1 LFHKP
6 GHPVEVV
13 QSRAMR
19 RPAALDRDDRRI
31 LALAV
36 PALGTLAVEPLYVLA
51 DTAIVGHL
59 GTAPLGALALAGTV
73 LNTVLW
79 ACNFLQW
86 GTTARVAFLTGR
98 EDRRGAAASAT
109 QALWL
114 GVALGAVLAVGVA
127 ALARPHT
134 TRQGGTGEIRDQA
147 VTYLRISAIGIPAV
161 LVAVVGQGH
170 LRGLS
175 DTRTPFLVVLVANV
189 LNVVLELLFV
199 YGFDWGIAGSAWGTV
214 VAQLL
219 AAAWFL
225 GIVGRVVSRAGAHLR
240 PVVAEIRYLLGAGGH
255 LVVRTGALL
264 AALVA
269 ATSVAARVGP
279 TTLGAHQIA
288 YQMFVF
294 LALVMDALALSVQ
307 AIVGTQLGA
316 GDVGGART
324 TSRRALRLGFIAA
337 GGLCLAVVATSPLL
351 PHVFTNDAD
360 VVEKATI
367 ALLFLGVMQLPG
379 AVTFVLDGVLM
390 GGSDFAY
397 VKWVTLASLLVF
409 LPFAGAVLAWH
420 SLGITV
426 LWAGLLAWMVSR
438 AWLNWLR
445 FRGPR
450 WTAISD
456 AVVSG

>member
-1 LFHKP
+1 
-6 GHPVEVV
+6 V
-13 QSRAMR
+13 R
-19 RPAALDRDDRRI
+19 RPGPLDPVDRRI
-31 LALAV
+31 LALAI

-73 LNTVLW
+73 LTTVLW

-98 EDRRGAAASAT
+98 EDRHGAAASAT

-114 GVALGAVLAVGVA
+114 GVALGTVLGLAVA
-127 ALARPHT
+127 ALARPLAAGL
-134 TRQGGTGEIRDQA
+134 GGTGAIQDQA

-161 LVAVVGQGH
+161 LIAVVGQGH

-175 DTRTPFLVVLVANV
+175 DTKTPFLVVLVANA

-199 YGFDWGIAGSAWGTV
+199 YGFHWGIAGSAWGTV
-214 VAQLL
+214 IAQLL

-225 GIVGRVVSRAGAHLR
+225 GIVGRLVSSAGARLR
-240 PVVAEIRYLLGAGGH
+240 PVVAEMRYLLGAGRH

-264 AALVA
+264 AALVL

-279 TTLGAHQIA
+279 TTLAAHQIA
-288 YQMFVF
+288 YQVLIF
-294 LALVMDALALSVQ
+294 LSFVMDALALSVQ

-316 GDVGGART
+316 ADVDGARA
-324 TSRRALRLGFIAA
+324 TSSRALRLGFIAA
-337 GGLCLAVVATSPLL
+337 AALCVAVLVTSPLL
-351 PHVFTNDAD
+351 PHIFTSDPNVID
-360 VVEKATI
+360 KATV
-367 ALLFLGVMQLPG
+367 ALLFVGVMQLPG
-379 AVTFVLDGVLM
+379 AATFVLDGVLM
-390 GGSDFAY
+390 GGADFAY
-397 VKWVTLASLLVF
+397 VKWVTLASLAVF
-409 LPFAGAVLAWH
+409 LPFAAAVLVWH
-420 SLGITV
+420 SLGIACI
-426 LWAGLLAWMVSR
+426 WAGLLAWIITR

-450 WTAISD
+450 WTAISTEQTEPP
-456 AVVSG
+456 VVTLP

>member
-1 LFHKP
+1 
-6 GHPVEVV
+6 
-13 QSRAMR
+13 MR
-19 RPAALDRDDRRI
+19 RPGPLDPVDRRI
-31 LALAV
+31 LALAI

-59 GTAPLGALALAGTV
+59 GTASLGALALAGTV

-98 EDRRGAAASAT
+98 EDRPGAAASAT

-114 GVALGAVLAVGVA
+114 GIALGTVLALGVA
-127 ALARPHT
+127 ALARPLAT
-134 TRQGGTGEIRDQA
+134 ALGGTGEIRDQA
-147 VTYLRISAIGIPAV
+147 VTYLRISAIGMPAV
-161 LVAVVGQGH
+161 LVAVVAQGH

-175 DTRTPFLVVLVANV
+175 DTKTPFVVVLVANI

-199 YGFDWGIAGSAWGTV
+199 YAFHWGIAGSAWGTV

-225 GIVGRVVSRAGAHLR
+225 GIVGRLVSGAGARLR
-240 PVVAEIRYLLGAGGH
+240 PVIAEMRYLLGAGGH

-264 AALVA
+264 AALVL

-279 TTLGAHQIA
+279 TTLAAHQIA
-288 YQMFVF
+288 YQMFIF

-316 GDVGGART
+316 ADVDGART
-324 TSRRALRLGFIAA
+324 TSRRALRLGFMAA
-337 GGLCLAVVATSPLL
+337 SVLCVAVIATSPLL
-351 PHVFTNDAD
+351 PHVFTSDPH
-360 VVEKATI
+360 VVDKATV
-367 ALLFLGVMQLPG
+367 ALIFLGLMQLPG
-379 AVTFVLDGVLM
+379 AATFVFDGVLM

-397 VKWVTLASLLVF
+397 VKWVTLASLGVF
-409 LPFAGAVLAWH
+409 LPFAAAVLAWH
-420 SLGITV
+420 ELGIAV
-426 LWAGLLAWMVSR
+426 LWAGLLAWMVAR
-438 AWLNWLR
+438 AWLNWVR
-445 FRGPR
+445 VRGPS
-450 WTAISD
+450 WTMISVTSPRQLTTSKRHS
-456 AVVSG
+456 A

>member
-1 LFHKP
+1 
-6 GHPVEVV
+6 
-13 QSRAMR
+13 MR
-19 RPAALDRDDRRI
+19 RPGPLDPVDHRI
-31 LALAV
+31 LALAI

-59 GTAPLGALALAGTV
+59 GTASLGALALAGTV

-98 EDRRGAAASAT
+98 EDRPGAAASAT

-114 GVALGAVLAVGVA
+114 GIALGTVLALGVA
-127 ALARPHT
+127 ALARPLAT
-134 TRQGGTGEIRDQA
+134 ALGGTGEIRDQA
-147 VTYLRISAIGIPAV
+147 VTYLRISAVGMPAV
-161 LVAVVGQGH
+161 LVAVVAQGH

-175 DTRTPFLVVLVANV
+175 DTKTPFVVVLVANV

-199 YGFDWGIAGSAWGTV
+199 YAFHWGIAGSAWGTV

-225 GIVGRVVSRAGAHLR
+225 GIVGRLVSGAGARLR
-240 PVVAEIRYLLGAGGH
+240 PVIAEMRYLLGAGGH

-264 AALVA
+264 AALVL

-279 TTLGAHQIA
+279 TTLAAHQIA
-288 YQMFVF
+288 YEMFIF

-316 GDVGGART
+316 ADVDGART
-324 TSRRALRLGFIAA
+324 TSRRALRLGFMAA
-337 GGLCLAVVATSPLL
+337 SVLCVAVIATSPLL
-351 PHVFTNDAD
+351 PHVFTSDPH
-360 VVEKATI
+360 VVDKATV
-367 ALLFLGVMQLPG
+367 ALIFLGLMQLPG
-379 AVTFVLDGVLM
+379 AATFVFDGVLM

-397 VKWVTLASLLVF
+397 VKWVTLASLGVF
-409 LPFAGAVLAWH
+409 LPFAAAVLAWH
-420 SLGITV
+420 ELGIAV
-426 LWAGLLAWMVSR
+426 LWAGLLAWMVAR
-438 AWLNWLR
+438 AWLNWVR
-445 FRGPR
+445 VRGPS
-450 WTAISD
+450 WTMISVTSPRQLTTSKRHS
-456 AVVSG
+456 A

>member
-1 LFHKP
+1 
-6 GHPVEVV
+6 
-13 QSRAMR
+13 MR
-19 RPAALDRDDRRI
+19 RVGPLDPVDRRI
-31 LALAV
+31 LALAI
-36 PALGTLAVEPLYVLA
+36 PALGTLTVEPLYVLA

-59 GTAPLGALALAGTV
+59 GTASLGALALAGTV

-98 EDRRGAAASAT
+98 EDRRGAAASAA

-114 GVALGAVLAVGVA
+114 GVALGIVLAIAVA
-127 ALARPHT
+127 ALAGPLAAGL
-134 TRQGGTGEIRDQA
+134 GGTGQIRAQA

-189 LNVVLELLFV
+189 LNVGLELLFV
-199 YGFDWGIAGSAWGTV
+199 YAFHWGIAGSAGGTV

-225 GIVGRVVSRAGAHLR
+225 GIFGRLVSQAGARLR
-240 PVVAEIRYLLGAGGH
+240 PVINEMRYLLGAGGH
-255 LVVRTGALL
+255 LVVHTGALL
-264 AALVA
+264 AALVL

-316 GDVGGART
+316 ADVEGART
-324 TSRRALRLGFIAA
+324 TSRRALRLGFAA
-337 GGLCLAVVATSPLL
+337 AAGLCLAVVATSPLL
-351 PHVFTNDAD
+351 PHVFTGDAN
-360 VVEKATI
+360 VVDKATV

-379 AVTFVLDGVLM
+379 AATFVLDGVLM
-390 GGSDFAY
+390 GGADFAY
-397 VKWVTLASLLVF
+397 VKWVTLASLVVF
-409 LPFAGAVLAWH
+409 LPFAGAVLVWH
-420 SLGITV
+420 RLGIAC
-426 LWAGLLAWMVSR
+426 LWAGLLAWMFMR
-438 AWLNWLR
+438 GWLNWLR

-450 WTAISD
+450 WTAIS
-456 AVVSG
+456 AHLLVH